1 MVDETPECESALAF
15 AASRALRTQGQLALL
30 YVIEPDVDFQW
41 LGVEDV
47 AREEGHNKAKAVFR
61 LFGRKLKAMGFE
73 DLVPEEI
80 VREGMK
86 AEEITKLIED
96 DEDIGVLVLGA
107 SKDPSGPGPLVTTLA
122 GRQARRHLPGADHRG
137 AGPSLDRGDSRARL
151 SDGGARQSR
160 IRTTR
165 STMIR
170 DYADHAA
177 NERTFLAW
185 LRTGIAVVAFGFVI
199 EKFNLFVLTL
209 AGADLAR
216 CGRSFA
222 FREIVWAVRF
232 RRRACVY
239 RRRHPCDTHRDHPL
253 RAHRATAGRSSD
265 ALAWHPAPTWLSV

>member
-1 MVDETPECESALAF
+1 MAKKKQSETKKPETPAQARARKKRQAFAEGHKRKFLVVVDETPECESALAF

-107 SKDPSGPGPLVTTLA
+107 SKDPSGPGPLITTLA
-122 GRQARRHLPGADHRG
+122 VGRLAGHLPGTDHRG

-151 SDGGARQSR
+151 SGRGANS
-160 IRTTR
+160 
-165 STMIR
+165 
-170 DYADHAA
+170 
-177 NERTFLAW
+177 N
-185 LRTGIAVVAFGFVI
+185 
-199 EKFNLFVLTL
+199 
-209 AGADLAR
+209 
-216 CGRSFA
+216 
-222 FREIVWAVRF
+222 
-232 RRRACVY
+232 
-239 RRRHPCDTHRDHPL
+239 HRGQ
-253 RAHRATAGRSSD
+253 R
-265 ALAWHPAPTWLSV
+265 